1 MTQSMLKSS
10 ARFWWLPMLTGLLAV
25 ALGIWC
31 LAAPQES
38 LPVMAYAFSLVL
50 CCIGFMNVVFGLV
63 NIGSV
68 TGWGYK
74 LVLGIIEIVCGVW
87 MLCLPQASLVSTFI
101 FGIGFY
107 LVFVALCAVSET
119 ILYYGNT
126 RYWMMMLLSF
136 IVCTLILAV
145 IFLAGPIAGG
155 IAVWLYLGIAFISFG
170 IYRILISCQIYKAN
184 KEFKRI

>member
-1 MTQSMLKSS
+1 MLKSS

-31 LAAPQES
+31 LATPQES
-38 LPVMAYAFSLVL
+38 LPVMAYSFSLVL
-50 CCIGFMNVVFGLV
+50 CCIGFMNIVFGLV
-63 NIGSV
+63 NIGKV

-74 LVLGIIEIVCGVW
+74 LILGILEIVCGVW

-107 LVFVALCAVSET
+107 LVFVSLCAVSET

-126 RYWMMMLLSF
+126 RYWMAMLLSF

-184 KEFKRI
+184 KRFNNI

>member
-1 MTQSMLKSS
+1 MLKSS
-10 ARFWWLPMLTGLLAV
+10 ARFWWLPILTGLLAV

-38 LPVMAYAFSLVL
+38 LPTIAYAFSLVL
-50 CCIGFMNVVFGLV
+50 CCIGFLNIVFALF

-74 LVLGIIEIVCGVW
+74 LVLGILEIVCGVW
-87 MLCLPQASLVSTFI
+87 MLLLPEASLVSTFI

-107 LVFVALCAVSET
+107 LIFVCLCAVSET

-126 RYWMMMLLSF
+126 KYWMAMLLSF
-136 IVCTLILAV
+136 IVCALILAV
-145 IFLAGPIAGG
+145 IFIAGPLAGG
-155 IAVWLYLGIAFISFG
+155 IAVWLYLGIAFIAFG
-170 IYRILISCQIYKAN
+170 IYRILIGCQIFRAN
-184 KEFKRI
+184 EALKRN